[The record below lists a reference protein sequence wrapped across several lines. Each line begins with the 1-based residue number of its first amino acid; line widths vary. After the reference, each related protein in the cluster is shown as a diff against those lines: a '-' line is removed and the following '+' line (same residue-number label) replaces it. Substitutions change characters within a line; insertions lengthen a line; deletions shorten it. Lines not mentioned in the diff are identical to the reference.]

1 MSVTTISLLAIGDDQ
16 IRECYSFAEASYSSS
31 LDKYSRRNQSNHDK
45 IKNDIYLGK
54 VAEYAMYNYYVSRG
68 FKVSVPD
75 VEVYDARGKSFD
87 ADLTLYSDMDY
98 KIHVKSHFIGSVFP
112 TSWVFQKEDPL
123 VKHPKEYDIIAL
135 CNINS
140 VGQGECIIDRA
151 LNMGGLYRPLMKK
164 SLASKTSIYLED
176 LCNIKDA

>member
-1 MSVTTISLLAIGDDQ
+1 MSAKTISLLGISEDQ
-16 IRECYSFAEASYSSS
+16 LQGCYSFAEASYSSS
-31 LDKYSRRNQSNHDK
+31 LDKYSRRNQSNCNK

-75 VEVYDARGKSFD
+75 VQVYDAKSKSFD
-87 ADLTLYSDMDY
+87 ADLTLYSDMEY

-123 VKHPKEYDIIAL
+123 VIHPKEYDIIAL
-135 CNINS
+135 CNIDS
-140 VGQGECIIDRA
+140 IGQGNCVIDRA
-151 LNMGGLYRPLMKK
+151 LNMRELYRPLMKK
-164 SLASKTSIYLED
+164 SLTSKTSIYLED